1 MNRFFI
7 EIDKAVAKK
16 QEEFDDVWRKEL
28 LHLVSV
34 AFYNILVMSLWTLS
48 FPLLTTHFHFFVTP
62 VIYAFLY
69 FVAHDLLG
77 ASWKTLWATICT
89 IASKDSPLQREL
101 THLEKGLNDDREDW
115 NVKKNSMTKTHAKL
129 MVMVQQGMYCG
140 ELYGEMHSFGLQ
152 TSVWK
157 YLPPRLS
164 RLLFG
169 DEETARFMDSV
180 DFDWG
185 ALYK

>member
-28 LHLVSV
+28 LHLVRV

-77 ASWKTLWATICT
+77 ASWRTLWATICT

-101 THLEKGLNDDREDW
+101 TNLEKGLNDAHEDLD
-115 NVKKNSMTKTHAKL
+115 VKKNSNTKTHAKL
-129 MVMVQQGMYCG
+129 MVMVQQDQRL
-140 ELYGEMHSFGLQ
+140 EISASEAKPAF
-152 TSVWK
+152 VW
-157 YLPPRLS
+157 
-164 RLLFG
+164 G
-169 DEETARFMDSV
+169 
-180 DFDWG
+180 
-185 ALYK
+185 